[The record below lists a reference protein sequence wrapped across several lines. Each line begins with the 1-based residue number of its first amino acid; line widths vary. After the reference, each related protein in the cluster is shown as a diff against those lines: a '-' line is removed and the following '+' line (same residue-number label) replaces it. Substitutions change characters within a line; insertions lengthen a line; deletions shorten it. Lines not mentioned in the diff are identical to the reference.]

1 MIYIYLCSREIAKQ
15 FSIVGK
21 KKEHHNYYTT
31 KNTTYIW
38 PNNTNKRT
46 TNPVSINRIK
56 EDHKIKDIVIL
67 DRVRG
72 VTTVTI
78 ASDHINRTGENYL
91 IGNTP
96 HNGMPRFPDASS
108 LYKEET
114 GSVFESYGA
123 KYNTVGLTKT
133 GNKVV
138 SEWLAPIALVWSY
151 VGATVVGRGIP
162 ENIKCYNGK

>member
-1 MIYIYLCSREIAKQ
+1 MKYIYLCSREIAKQ

-21 KKEHHNYYTT
+21 KKEHHNYYTS

-46 TNPVSINRIK
+46 INPVSINTIK

-72 VTTVTI
+72 AKIQTTAV
-78 ASDHINRTGENYL
+78 DHINKTGENFL

-96 HNGMPRFPDASS
+96 HGGLPRFPDASNV
-108 LYKEET
+108 YKEKN
-114 GSVFESYGA
+114 GNVFESYGRKFNKA
-123 KYNTVGLTKT
+123 LLTK
-133 GNKVV
+133 NKNRII
-138 SEWLAPIALVWSY
+138 SEWLAPVALVWSY
-151 VGATVVGRGIP
+151 VGAKTTGHGIP
-162 ENIKCYNGK
+162 ENINNYRGN